1 MSHIW
6 IFYGCIALATLSVG
20 TDRAGY
26 GYIFISFAL
35 GQILLLIYAELRDN
49 REILHKYKELLEKI
63 QNK

>member
-20 TDRAGY
+20 TDRADY
-26 GYIFISFAL
+26 GYLLISFAL